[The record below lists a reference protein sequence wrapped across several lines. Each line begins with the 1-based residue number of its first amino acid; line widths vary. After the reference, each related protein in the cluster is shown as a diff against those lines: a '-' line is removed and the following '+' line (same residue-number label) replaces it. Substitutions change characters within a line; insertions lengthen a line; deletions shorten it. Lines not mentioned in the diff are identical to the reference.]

1 MGGVPPPVEVG
12 CLRLCLSIWKSVSF
26 LFSFSEISK
35 VLADNDAFNSIA
47 SSNSLS
53 RFGVIMIVFG

>member
-35 VLADNDAFNSIA
+35 VVADNDALVLLRPI
-47 SSNSLS
+47 
-53 RFGVIMIVFG
+53 R

>member
-12 CLRLCLSIWKSVSF
+12 CLCLSVETIWRSVSF
-26 LFSFSEISK
+26 LFPFSEISK
-35 VLADNDAFNSIA
+35 ALADNDAFSIS

-53 RFGVIMIVFG
+53 RFGVIVFG